1 MAKRASVEERVLG
14 YFETAPIELA
24 QLMFALVK
32 GRMKARTRTMAPAAQ
47 SAKRKRTRVGKTT
60 GAQTA
65 FDTSTMQEAHVS

>member
-32 GRMKARTRTMAPAAQ
+32 GRMKARTKPASPAVVTR
-47 SAKRKRTRVGKTT
+47 KKRTKVGKAM
-60 GAQTA
+60 GAA
-65 FDTSTMQEAHVS
+65 TSFVPAELVGVAHS